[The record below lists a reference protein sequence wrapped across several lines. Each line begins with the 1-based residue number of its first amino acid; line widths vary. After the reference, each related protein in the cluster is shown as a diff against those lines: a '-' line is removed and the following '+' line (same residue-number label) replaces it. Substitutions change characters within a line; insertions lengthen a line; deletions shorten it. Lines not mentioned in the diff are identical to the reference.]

1 MLCLLVFAG
10 CQPVELS
17 RGCIHRFPPCMQRRV
32 GQLQIDLTHRDQLT
46 EILTQITPCMQAA
59 LPYVLAVRPPA
70 AAHSKA
76 PRGRTAP
83 SCSPASVLSTSGRC
97 TFRGWAHCAIC
108 AAAIVVWLSGG
119 ASATTRTCSWE
130 AAKALL
136 QQPLPLLRR
145 LRVGTGSSR
154 CHPGLFP
161 CRPMRECALL
171 AHPSRPGSGCGWLRW
186 AAMGSFCCCCC
197 SCSRR
202 AQSRARTGGTHHRP

>member
-1 MLCLLVFAG
+1 MSTQKPCCSAGHCSPASACFAFWFSQAVSQSSCLEGASTAFRHA
-10 CQPVELS
+10 CS
-17 RGCIHRFPPCMQRRV
+17 RESDNYRSISH
-32 GQLQIDLTHRDQLT
+32 T
-46 EILTQITPCMQAA
+46 EISWLRSSPKSHHACRQRSHTFWLCGR
-59 LPYVLAVRPPA
+59 RPPLTA
-70 AAHSKA
+70 RP

-83 SCSPASVLSTSGRC
+83 SRSPASVLSTSGRC

-136 QQPLPLLRR
+136 QQPLLLLRR

-161 CRPMRECALL
+161 CRPMHECALL

-186 AAMGSFCCCCC
+186 AG
-197 SCSRR
+197 
-202 AQSRARTGGTHHRP
+202 